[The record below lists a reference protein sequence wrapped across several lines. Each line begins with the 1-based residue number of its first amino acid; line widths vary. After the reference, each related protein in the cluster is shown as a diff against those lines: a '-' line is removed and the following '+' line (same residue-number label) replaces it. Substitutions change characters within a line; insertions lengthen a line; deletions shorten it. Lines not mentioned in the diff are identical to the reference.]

1 MLSAIL
7 TRLYLTYTQG
17 VFSLFNF
24 TRSKKE
30 RSSRAGSEAGL
41 QGVFSSPRPADSILD
56 ANGHQHSSGSNLS
69 PSSSSSNLSVGKN
82 GSLTKKKGA
91 FVIESLDPKS
101 NAASQPV
108 HSKRSVYR
116 RASSMVEVKSSA
128 VRTPFAHDLNAAIGG
143 GALRPLKQTGS
154 LRNSLTKK
162 ELKEVEK
169 KEKKAAKE
177 AEKKAK
183 KEAKKEKRSSSRRD
197 KKEKSSSKTKI
208 RTSVSPTPEQRHTTE
223 SVNLPTGFDP
233 ASIRTSLTPLATSKR
248 SGSVSTKQQP
258 VVTSGGGSGQS
269 TEVVR
274 INISTGEVSKGEKTD
289 GEPRTKPHLPR
300 SLSDGGL
307 AKLVEVDSNEGDES
321 QDTLSSLGGASSPNH
336 DHGGVHES
344 LIRALSSEMLHAKKT
359 GYDKRQSYI
368 SMQMLAND
376 VSGLNFDFGGLD
388 SDPLDSLGSLMRSN
402 SVGPISDR
410 PGSEASSIYSE
421 TSLHNSTSTD
431 SSSSDD
437 DDNDD
442 DEESGSEAET
452 ETSSVASSS
461 TCLSSSYASHASLSS
476 SALLSNMD
484 ETEVDMHRRA
494 IEGGA
499 QVELVRKIGKGAS
512 GVVWLGL
519 LDGKPVAVKQIEL
532 REVSQKRSFEMRKSI
547 KQEVELLQTLNCVH
561 VVRYFGMFA
570 SKAQQQ
576 VTLIMELVAGLS
588 VTAFVV
594 DRVKLPEPFAAFVTQ
609 QVLTALQFLEEN
621 KIVHRD
627 VKPDNLLMNARGV
640 VKMIDFGTAA
650 QLLGQDCRR
659 STVGTPWYCA
669 PEVIRSEDY
678 SHPADIWSLGCTL
691 IELLTGKP
699 PYDDLADVACLF
711 KMAEGQT
718 PPLPSHIE
726 ADCLDFLKCCL
737 SPDPST
743 RSTATQLLEHPWILK
758 AMKEHDTIA
767 EEIVKA
773 IDSVL
778 ANEELRVQK

>member
-1 MLSAIL
+1 M
-7 TRLYLTYTQG
+7 
-17 VFSLFNF
+17 
-24 TRSKKE
+24 
-30 RSSRAGSEAGL
+30 
-41 QGVFSSPRPADSILD
+41 
-56 ANGHQHSSGSNLS
+56 
-69 PSSSSSNLSVGKN
+69 
-82 GSLTKKKGA
+82 
-91 FVIESLDPKS
+91 
-101 NAASQPV
+101 
-108 HSKRSVYR
+108 
-116 RASSMVEVKSSA
+116 KSSA
-128 VRTPFAHDLNAAIGG
+128 VRAPFTHDLNAAIGA
-143 GALRPLKQTGS
+143 GALRPIKQTGS

-162 ELKEVEK
+162 EMKEVEK

-183 KEAKKEKRSSSRRD
+183 KEAKKEKRTSSRRD
-197 KKEKSSSKTKI
+197 KKEKSSSSKSGTKI
-208 RTSVSPTPEQRHTTE
+208 RTSVSPTPEQRYTTD
-223 SVNLPTGFDP
+223 SANLPTGFDP
-233 ASIRTSLTPLATSKR
+233 ASIRTALTPLATSKR
-248 SGSVSTKQQP
+248 SGSVSAKQEP
-258 VVTSGGGSGQS
+258 VVTSGGGSGQ
-269 TEVVR
+269 TTDIVR
-274 INISTGEVSKGEKTD
+274 INISTGEMSRGEKGD
-289 GEPRTKPHLPR
+289 GEATRTKPHLPR

-321 QDTLSSLGGASSPNH
+321 QDTLTSLGDASSPMH
-336 DHGGVHES
+336 ELGGVHES

-388 SDPLDSLGSLMRSN
+388 NDPLDSLGSLMRSN
-402 SVGPISDR
+402 SVGPHSDR
-410 PGSEASSIYSE
+410 PSSEASSIYSE
-421 TSLHNSTSTD
+421 TSLRNSTSTD

-437 DDNDD
+437 DED
-442 DEESGSEAET
+442 DEDAESGSEAET

-494 IEGGA
+494 IESGA

-594 DRVKLPEPFAAFVTQ
+594 DRVKLPEPFAAFVIQ

-726 ADCLDFLKCCL
+726 ADCLDFLKSCL
-737 SPDPST
+737 HPNPST

-778 ANEELRVQK
+778 ANEELRIQK

>member
-1 MLSAIL
+1 M
-7 TRLYLTYTQG
+7 
-17 VFSLFNF
+17 FNF
-24 TRSKKE
+24 SRGKKD
-30 RSSRAGSEAGL
+30 RASRTGSEAGL
-41 QGVFSSPRPADSILD
+41 QGVFSSPRPADSILE
-56 ANGHQHSSGSNLS
+56 ANAHQQGSGLTLS
-69 PSSSSSNLSVGKN
+69 PSSSSSNLSGGKN
-82 GSLTKKKGA
+82 GSLNKKKGA
-91 FVIESLDPKS
+91 FVIESLEPKS
-101 NAASQPV
+101 KVTSQPV

-116 RASSMVEVKSSA
+116 RASSMVEVKTSA
-128 VRTPFAHDLNAAIGG
+128 VRSPFVQDLSAAVGA
-143 GALRPLKQTGS
+143 GALGPIKQTGS
-154 LRNSLTKK
+154 LRSSLTKK
-162 ELKEVEK
+162 ELKDIEK

-183 KEAKKEKRSSSRRD
+183 KDAKKDKRVKKER
-197 KKEKSSSKTKI
+197 KEKSATKSGTKS
-208 RTSVSPTPEQRHTTE
+208 RSSVSPTPEQRYTTD
-223 SVNLPTGFDP
+223 SSNLPVGFDP
-233 ASIRTSLTPLATSKR
+233 ASLRTSLTPLANSRRT
-248 SGSVSTKQQP
+248 GSVSSKQAP

-269 TEVVR
+269 TDVIR
-274 INISTGEVSKGEKTD
+274 INISNGESSRIEKGDVE
-289 GEPRTKPHLPR
+289 TKPKVHLPR

-307 AKLVEVDSNEGDES
+307 AKLVEVDSNEDADS
-321 QDTLSSLGGASSPNH
+321 QEAMRSLEGAASPFPA
-336 DHGGVHES
+336 DMGGVHES
-344 LIRALSSEMLHAKKT
+344 LIRALSSEMLSAKKT

-376 VSGLNFDFGGLD
+376 VSGLNFDFGDLD
-388 SDPLDSLGSLMRSN
+388 TGPMDSIGTLMRSN
-402 SVGPISDR
+402 SVGPTSER
-410 PGSEASSIYSE
+410 LGSEGSSIYSE
-421 TSLHNSTSTD
+421 TSLRNSNSED

-437 DDNDD
+437 DDDDD
-442 DEESGSEAET
+442 DESSESDTADDA
-452 ETSSVASSS
+452 SSVTSSS
-461 TCLSSSYASHASLSS
+461 TCLSSSYASVASFSSLSS
-476 SALLSNMD
+476 SALLSNLD
-484 ETEVDMHRRA
+484 EAEVDMHRRA
-494 IEGGA
+494 IDNGA

-532 REVSQKRSFEMRKSI
+532 REVSQKRSFEMRKAI
-547 KQEVELLQTLNCVH
+547 KHEVQLLQALNCVH

-594 DRVKLPEPFAAFVTQ
+594 DRVKLPEPFAAFIVQ
-609 QVLTALQFLEEN
+609 QVLAALQFLEEN
-621 KIVHRD
+621 RVVHRD

-650 QLLGQDCRR
+650 QLLSQDCRR

-678 SHPADIWSLGCTL
+678 SYPADIWSLGCTL

-718 PPLPSHIE
+718 PPLPSHVE

-737 SPDPST
+737 SPNPAT
-743 RSTATQLLEHPWILK
+743 RSTATQLLEHPWIAK
-758 AMKEHDTIA
+758 ALADRVTIG

-773 IDSVL
+773 VEQVL
-778 ANEELRVQK
+778 SNEELKVQKS